1 MLESHSLNTP
11 PHRPAANR
19 LQEMEDE
26 PMTEGYGEPSSSSRT
41 LSGGVDFFGSLGTEV
56 KRKNIQTNKP
66 DPEKVRV

>member
-1 MLESHSLNTP
+1 
-11 PHRPAANR
+11 
-19 LQEMEDE
+19 MEDE

-66 DPEKVRV
+66 DPEKVCV